1 MVEVMRMKKDKME
14 LEIIKKAVEIADNA
28 FSYILEFIK
37 PGVREIEIAAELE
50 YFMKK
55 QGLKV
60 HLLKR

>member
-1 MVEVMRMKKDKME
+1 ME

-55 QGLKV
+55 QGAKGN
-60 HLLKR
+60 LLKR

>member
-37 PGVREIEIAAELE
+37 PE
-50 YFMKK
+50 
-55 QGLKV
+55 
-60 HLLKR
+60 